1 MTVHQP
7 IKSTEL
13 GSLQKSTQPHVN
25 WHSTNRYL
33 EYDIIFSCCTS
44 EGDYNPNIL
53 LCVTE
58 SAYIT
63 VKVKRFQMFARS
75 LK

>member
-1 MTVHQP
+1 MTAHQP
-7 IKSTEL
+7 IKSTKI
-13 GSLQKSTQPHVN
+13 GKSTQPHVN

-33 EYDIIFSCCTS
+33 EYEIIFLGCTS
-44 EGDYNPNIL
+44 EGNYNPNIL

-63 VKVKRFQMFARS
+63 IKFK
-75 LK
+75 